1 MMMDARILVTG
12 ANGQVGRAL
21 RDLSGRHPEF
31 GFVFLSREDMPIH
44 HYEGM
49 RNVIEA
55 VKPFALVNCAAYTAV
70 DRAETE
76 KDLAMTVNAEA
87 PGILASLCRE
97 HGARF
102 IHLST
107 DYVFD
112 GKANSPY
119 REEDPTAPTS
129 VYGLSK
135 REGERRA
142 LESNPDSVVIRTSWV
157 YFEHGKNFVKTMMRL
172 MRDRERVGVVNDQF
186 GSPTYA
192 GDLAECILQL
202 LESSR
207 WVPGVYH
214 FSNEGDIAWHEF
226 AVAIRDII
234 GSACKVDAITTEQ
247 YPTPAPRPAYSV
259 LDKRKIIETYGIR
272 LVPWRESLA
281 KCLSRIQAQEG

>member
-1 MMMDARILVTG
+1 MTKGTLLVTG

-21 RDLSGRHPEF
+21 RGIASLHPGF
-31 GFVFLSREDMPIH
+31 VFVFLSREDMPIH

-272 LVPWRESLA
+272 LVPWRESLE
-281 KCLSRIQAQEG
+281 KCISHMREQDA

>member
-1 MMMDARILVTG
+1 MTEGTLLVTG

-21 RDLSGRHPEF
+21 RDIASLHPGF
-31 GFVFLSREDMPIH
+31 GFVFLSKDDMPIH

-49 RNVIEA
+49 RHVFEA
-55 VKPFALVNCAAYTAV
+55 VKPYALINCAAYTAV

-76 KDLAMTVNAEA
+76 KDLAMVVNAEA
-87 PGILASLCRE
+87 PGVLASLCRE
-97 HGARF
+97 NGTRF

-142 LESNPDSVVIRTSWV
+142 LEANPDAVVIRTSWV

-202 LESSR
+202 LESGR

-214 FSNEGDIAWHEF
+214 YSNKGDITWHEF

-259 LDKRKIIETYGIR
+259 LDKRKIIETYGIG